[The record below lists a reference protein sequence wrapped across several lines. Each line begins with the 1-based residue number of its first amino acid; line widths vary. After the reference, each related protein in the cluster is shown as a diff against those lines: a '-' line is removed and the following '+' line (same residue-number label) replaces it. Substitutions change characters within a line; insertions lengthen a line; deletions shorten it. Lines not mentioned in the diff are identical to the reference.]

1 MITQTAK
8 DICFSGV
15 YNIVINIAVFA
26 MFFAMYIQ
34 VLSSIWS
41 VIDHFV
47 RGNKIRNELIIPEK
61 WFGMY
66 FMGYLLYCLAQRHS
80 AWNIFAALPV
90 YIGIISLFWTAY
102 ERWGKKDGKNT
113 TKGA

>member
-15 YNIVINIAVFA
+15 YNIVINLTVAA
-26 MFFAMYIQ
+26 MFFVTYIQ

-41 VIDHFV
+41 VIDHFI
-47 RGNKIRNELIIPEK
+47 RGNKMENDLIIPEK

-66 FMGYLLYCLAQRHS
+66 FVGYLLFCLKIREDET
-80 AWNIFAALPV
+80 WNIFYALPV

-102 ERWGKKDGKNT
+102 ERWGKKDGKT
-113 TKGA
+113 A